1 MSRDGTLA
9 CARVVHSV
17 ARNDSTLE
25 KVLAEPALLFTPPV
39 HAIDEDDGLLTAS
52 EITELNLNA
61 DWVVLSACNT
71 AFGADLAGNRADA
84 AGLVPG
90 HLSPR
95 RPE

>member
-39 HAIDEDDGLLTAS
+39 HAIRMRVGNPGFPESTPTAGTPTS
-52 EITELNLNA
+52 
-61 DWVVLSACNT
+61 
-71 AFGADLAGNRADA
+71 
-84 AGLVPG
+84 
-90 HLSPR
+90 
-95 RPE
+95 